1 MNKIKCILLDID
13 FTLTGSN
20 KEVSIETANYFSQL
34 NNYYLIVLV
43 SGRNTVYTMEKS
55 ISANASPIII
65 ADNGAVIYDY
75 KNNQV
80 LYKNVFDKDTIKLIW
95 DISQKYDIDCV
106 FNALYKRYR
115 NKKYMN
121 ERFIGEHGVGINQ
134 VDEISDEITQVVIH
148 SSNKEN
154 FTKYMEEIDKI
165 SNIEVCNGGINDDGE
180 CFADIDIKGTSK
192 GNAINILFQLFNIKK
207 EESICFGDSKNDL
220 TMFQS
225 SGIKIAMKNGTD
237 EIKQAADYI
246 TEYSSDED
254 GVIKFLKNILLKMK
268 I

>member
-34 NNYYLIVLV
+34 NNNYMIVLV
-43 SGRNTVYTMEKS
+43 SGRNSIYAAEKS

-80 LYKNVFDKDTIKLIW
+80 FYKNIFDKDTIKLIW

-148 SSNKEN
+148 SSNEEN
-154 FTKYMEEIDKI
+154 FSKYMEEIKKI
-165 SNIEVCNGGINDDGE
+165 NNIEVCNGGINDEGE

-192 GNAINILFQLFNIKK
+192 GNAIKELFRLFNIKK
-207 EESICFGDSKNDL
+207 EESICFGDSNNDIP
-220 TMFQS
+220 MFQS
-225 SGIKIAMKNGTD
+225 CGIKVAMKNGTQ

-246 TEYSSDED
+246 TEYSCDED
-254 GVIKFLKNILLKMK
+254 GVIRFLKSI

>member
-13 FTLTGSN
+13 YTLTGSN
-20 KEVSIETANYFSQL
+20 KEVSVETANYFSQL
-34 NNYYLIVLV
+34 NNNYLIVLV
-43 SGRNTVYTMEKS
+43 SGRNSIYAVEKS
-55 ISANASPIII
+55 ISANASSIII
-65 ADNGAVIYDY
+65 ADNGAIIYDY
-75 KNNQV
+75 KNDQV

-134 VDEISDEITQVVIH
+134 IEEISDEITQVVIH
-148 SSNKEN
+148 SSNEEN
-154 FTKYMEEIDKI
+154 FSKYMEEIKKI
-165 SNIEVCNGGINDDGE
+165 NNIEVCNGGINDEGE

-192 GNAINILFQLFNIKK
+192 GNAINELFRLFNIKK
-207 EESICFGDSKNDL
+207 EEAICFGDSRNDL
-220 TMFQS
+220 PMFQS
-225 SGIKIAMKNGTD
+225 CGIKVAMKNGTQ

-246 TEYSSDED
+246 TEYSCDED
-254 GVIKFLKNILLKMK
+254 GVIRFLITFY
-268 I
+268 

>member
-1 MNKIKCILLDID
+1 MNKTKCILLDID

-34 NNYYLIVLV
+34 NNNYMIVLV
-43 SGRNTVYTMEKS
+43 SGRNSIYAAEKS

-134 VDEISDEITQVVIH
+134 IEEISDEITQVVIH
-148 SSNKEN
+148 SSNEEN
-154 FTKYMEEIDKI
+154 FSKHMEEINKI
-165 SNIEVCNGGINDDGE
+165 SDIEVCNGGIDNGE

-192 GNAINILFQLFNIKK
+192 GNAIKELFRLFNIKK
-207 EESICFGDSKNDL
+207 EESICFGDSNNDIP
-220 TMFQS
+220 MFQS
-225 SGIKIAMKNGTD
+225 CGIKVAMKNGTQ
-237 EIKQAADYI
+237 ELKQAADYI
-246 TEYSSDED
+246 TEYSCDED
-254 GVIKFLKNILLKMK
+254 GVIRFLKSIL
-268 I
+268 

>member
-13 FTLTGSN
+13 YTLTGCN
-20 KEVSIETANYFSQL
+20 KEVSVETANYFSQL
-34 NNYYLIVLV
+34 NNNYLIVLV
-43 SGRNTVYTMEKS
+43 SGRNSVYAIEKS
-55 ISANASPIII
+55 ISANASPIVI

-95 DISQKYDIDCV
+95 GISQKYDIDCV
-106 FNALYKRYR
+106 FNALFKRYR

-121 ERFIGEHGVGINQ
+121 ERFIGEHSVGINQ
-134 VDEISDEITQVVIH
+134 IDEISDEITQVVIH

-165 SNIEVCNGGINDDGE
+165 TNIEVCNGGVNEEGE

-192 GNAINILFQLFNIKK
+192 GNAIDILFRKFNIKK
-207 EESICFGDSKNDL
+207 DESICFGDSKNDL
-220 TMFQS
+220 PMFLS
-225 SGIKIAMKNGTD
+225 CGIKVAMKNGTE

-254 GVIKFLKNILLKMK
+254 GVLRFLKSIL
-268 I
+268 

>member
-80 LYKNVFDKDTIKLIW
+80 LYKNVFD
-95 DISQKYDIDCV
+95 
-106 FNALYKRYR
+106 
-115 NKKYMN
+115 N
-121 ERFIGEHGVGINQ
+121 E
-134 VDEISDEITQVVIH
+134 
-148 SSNKEN
+148 
-154 FTKYMEEIDKI
+154 
-165 SNIEVCNGGINDDGE
+165 
-180 CFADIDIKGTSK
+180 
-192 GNAINILFQLFNIKK
+192 LF
-207 EESICFGDSKNDL
+207 
-220 TMFQS
+220 
-225 SGIKIAMKNGTD
+225 
-237 EIKQAADYI
+237 
-246 TEYSSDED
+246 
-254 GVIKFLKNILLKMK
+254 
-268 I
+268 

>member
-134 VDEISDEITQVVIH
+134 IEEISDEITQVVIH
-148 SSNKEN
+148 SSNEEN
-154 FTKYMEEIDKI
+154 FSKYMEEIKEI
-165 SNIEVCNGGINDDGE
+165 SNIEVCNGGINDEGE

-192 GNAINILFQLFNIKK
+192 GNAIKEFFRLFNIKK
-207 EESICFGDSKNDL
+207 EESICFGDSNNDL
-220 TMFQS
+220 PMFQS
-225 SGIKIAMKNGTD
+225 CGIKVAMKNGTQ

-246 TEYSSDED
+246 TEYSNDEN
-254 GVIKFLKNILLKMK
+254 GVVRFLKSIL
-268 I
+268 